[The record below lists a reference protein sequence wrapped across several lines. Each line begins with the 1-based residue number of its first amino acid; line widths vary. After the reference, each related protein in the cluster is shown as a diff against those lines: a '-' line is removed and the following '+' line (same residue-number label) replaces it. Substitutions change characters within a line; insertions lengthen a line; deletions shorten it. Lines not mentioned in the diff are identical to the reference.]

1 MSPVS
6 INLSKLK
13 QNKSFDDVANC
24 NNSENINILFKE
36 FLELKQKYPLTY
48 IYMFQRQITK
58 KQRIQNINN
67 FFNST
72 RK

>member
-1 MSPVS
+1 MSPAS
-6 INLSKLK
+6 INLNKLK
-13 QNKSFDDVANC
+13 QNKSFDDVSNC
-24 NNSENINILFKE
+24 NDSTNINILFEE
-36 FLELKQKYPLTY
+36 FLELKKKYPLTY
-48 IYMFQRQITK
+48 IYMFQKQINK